1 MKKVILITGA
11 SRGLGRVLA
20 LRFASAG
27 FSVVV
32 NYRQKK
38 DAARQVIREITER
51 GGEAISFCA
60 DIKSPAEVNG
70 LVDSVM
76 KHWGSIDVLINNAAI
91 ALDGILPRIRIPDW
105 EEIIAT
111 NLTGSFNTIRSVSK
125 YMIRKKGGHI
135 INIASWSGIKGRSG
149 QAAYS
154 ASKAGLIGLTRS
166 AAIELGRFNIQV
178 NAVLPGF
185 MKTDMARHLTGSFME
200 SIIYD
205 NALRREQ
212 DIAEVAEFIYH
223 LSLMK
228 NVSGQVFNLDSRV
241 I

>member
-1 MKKVILITGA
+1 MKKVVLITGA

-20 LRFASAG
+20 LKFAKGG
-27 FSVVV
+27 FAVMI
-32 NYRQKK
+32 NYIKNG
-38 DAARQVIREITER
+38 DAAREVIDEITAG

-60 DIKSPAEVNG
+60 DIKSACEVDAMIHT
-70 LVDSVM
+70 LIDR
-76 KHWGSIDVLINNAAI
+76 WGSIDVLINNAGVTI
-91 ALDGILPRIRIPDW
+91 DDLLPKIKTSDW

-111 NLTGSFNTIRSVSK
+111 NLTGAFNTIRGASK
-125 YMIRKKGGHI
+125 YMIRQKRGHI
-135 INIASWSGIKGRSG
+135 INIASWSGLKGRAG

-154 ASKAGLIGLTRS
+154 ASKAGLIGLTKS
-166 AAIELGRFNIQV
+166 AAIELGRFDIQV

-185 MKTDMARHLTGSFME
+185 MKTDMVRHLTE
-200 SIIYD
+200 SVRKSILSA

-212 DIAEVAEFIYH
+212 DIFEVAEFICH
-223 LSLMK
+223 LSTMK